1 MKTKFISLAATL
13 LLAASTTSVF
23 ADDIYLVGPFN
34 EWGNNPNLNNSNYKF
49 SLVEGQSDVY
59 TLTLNSFGGN
69 GVDNTKFKIKAD
81 NILLGVDNSTDF
93 WMNKTIPSVSLV
105 EKQSNSDYAASCL
118 YLPIASKYKF
128 TINNGELTVD
138 GFWYIAGTF
147 NEWQSEMMSF
157 QDGAYSIDYQFTN
170 GDRFKFIDNEGKWYG
185 GDTDEH
191 SVYYGIHNNHH
202 SNIPL
207 TEGNSGS
214 DFIIERTGSY
224 TFKVSTD
231 NKLTVEGFPPLVSLN
246 NDATDNEATLKD
258 FYDNN
263 QRTLDIVLQDRT
275 LKKDGNWNT
284 ICLPFDASITEGPLN
299 GAIVYRLKNTSNFSD
314 GSLSLDFERFYGISR
329 IKPYLIKWE
338 KPENYNPETDDIK
351 NPRFDN
357 VELHAYLPNWDGN
370 NIVKMKG
377 SYDATT
383 ISGNQYLYLGEGNML
398 YWPDPSVTI
407 GAFRAYFEL
416 GEGITAG
423 EPLPGQQGI
432 KSFVLNFDDDN
443 EVTSIKQVNN
453 AAGNANAWYTL
464 DGRRLNEKPAAAG
477 LYINN
482 GKKVVIK

>member
-1 MKTKFISLAATL
+1 MKKFISIAATL
-13 LLAASTTSVF
+13 LLAASTISVF

-34 EWGNNPNLNNSNYKF
+34 NWGSDTNINVYKF
-49 SLVEGQSDVY
+49 SPVEGQSDVY

-69 GVDNTKFKIKAD
+69 SVENTKFKIKAD

-105 EKQSNSDYAASCL
+105 EKQSNSEFAASCL

-128 TINNGELTVD
+128 TFKDGELTVD

-147 NEWQSEMMSF
+147 NGWQGEMMSF
-157 QDGAYSIDYQFTN
+157 QDGVYSIDYQLTN
-170 GDRFKFIDNEGKWYG
+170 SARFKFIDNEGNWYG
-185 GDTDEH
+185 GDTQGKSD
-191 SVYYGIHNNHH
+191 YYGIHNDHH
-202 SNIPL
+202 SNISL
-207 TEGNSGS
+207 TQGNAGK
-214 DFIIERTGSY
+214 DFIIERTGTY
-224 TFKVSTD
+224 TFKVATD
-231 NKLTVEGFPPLVSLN
+231 NKLTVEGFPPLVSLS
-246 NDATDNEATLKD
+246 NDATDNGATLKD

-263 QRTLDIVLQDRT
+263 QRTLDIVLQNRT

-299 GAIVYRLKNTSNFSD
+299 GAIVYRLKNTSSFSN
-314 GSLSLDFERFYGISR
+314 GSLSLDFERFYGIAMTT
-329 IKPYLIKWE
+329 PYLIKWE

-357 VELHAYLPNWDGN
+357 VVLHAYLPNWDGN
-370 NIVKMKG
+370 DIVKMKG
-377 SYDATT
+377 CYDATT

-423 EPLPGQQGI
+423 DPLPGQQGI
-432 KSFVLNFDDDN
+432 KSFVLNFGDDN
-443 EVTSIKQVNN
+443 EETSIKQINN
-453 AAGNANAWYTL
+453 TESATNTYFTL
-464 DGRRLNEKPAAAG
+464 DGRRLNDKPATAG
-477 LYINN
+477 LYIIN